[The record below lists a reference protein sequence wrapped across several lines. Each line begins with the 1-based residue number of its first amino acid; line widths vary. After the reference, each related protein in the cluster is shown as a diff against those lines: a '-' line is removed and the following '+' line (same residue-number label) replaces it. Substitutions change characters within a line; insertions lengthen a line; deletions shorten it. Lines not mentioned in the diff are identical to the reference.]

1 VALCPINRNT
11 LSKDFPLNKRWLSA
25 NQEQHG
31 LKGAEHQVKYGFK
44 TTFSE
49 GLASDAYKRYLEED
63 GGLPEHLRAI
73 LTTNKVSKPGINV

>member
-49 GLASDAYKRYLEED
+49 AWPVTPTSGTWRRTAGFQNIFALF
-63 GGLPEHLRAI
+63 
-73 LTTNKVSKPGINV
+73 